1 LGKQYSQQEL
11 IKIALKKGWTV
22 NVGRGKG
29 SHVFASKAGERS
41 FPIPQKIKTGLL
53 ENIKKRLRI
62 KD

>member
-11 IKIALKKGWTV
+11 IKIALKKGWVV

-29 SHVFASKAGERS
+29 SHVLVSKAGEQS

-53 ENIKKRLRI
+53 ENIKTRLEI